1 MVSFQQDFLLTIYK
15 SHELYDDKLQKL
27 LHNKSLT
34 QNLSLAESE
43 KLIKYLKLYKK
54 QINEIS
60 TTVSKIINIKEEC
73 SIEEK
78 IEKELFIKIMPIM
91 NVYRTLLNEKYTSY
105 SSNVS
110 NESNDISEST
120 ESTERPERPESDE
133 ITTQESEINE
143 LD

>member
-15 SHELYDDKLQKL
+15 SHEVYNDKIQKL
-27 LHNKSLT
+27 LNNKSLT
-34 QNLSLAESE
+34 QDLSLAESE
-43 KLIKYLKLYKK
+43 KLIKYLKIYKK

-60 TTVSKIINIKEEC
+60 TTVSNIINVKEEC
-73 SIEEK
+73 NMEEK
-78 IEKELFIKIMPIM
+78 IEKELLIKIMPIM

-110 NESNDISEST
+110 NVSNERNVSNDISEST
-120 ESTERPERPESDE
+120 ERSES
-133 ITTQESEINE
+133 ITQESEINE